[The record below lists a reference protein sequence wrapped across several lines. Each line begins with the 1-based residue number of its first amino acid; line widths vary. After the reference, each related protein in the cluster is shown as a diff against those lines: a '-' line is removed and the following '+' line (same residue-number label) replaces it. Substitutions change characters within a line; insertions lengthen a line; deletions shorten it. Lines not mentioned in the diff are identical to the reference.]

1 MPIVAQVPLKQKM
14 CPTGRI
20 QSGGAYAGITRVATT
35 IVMVVGDNNSA
46 TAQVRDSL
54 RKKIAVIVRF
64 DEWARWLGEVRP
76 MYRAYEH

>member
-1 MPIVAQVPLKQKM
+1 MPW
-14 CPTGRI
+14 I

-35 IVMVVGDNNSA
+35 PRAIAIVMVVGDNNSA

-54 RKKIAVIVRF
+54 RNKIAVIVRF

-76 MYRAYEH
+76 MHRAYEH

>member
-1 MPIVAQVPLKQKM
+1 MPW
-14 CPTGRI
+14 I

-35 IVMVVGDNNSA
+35 IVMVVGDNNNA

>member
-1 MPIVAQVPLKQKM
+1 VPW
-14 CPTGRI
+14 I

-35 IVMVVGDNNSA
+35 IVMVVGDNNNA

-76 MYRAYEH
+76 MYREYEH